1 MIAGM
6 NVSTRP
12 ATRADLDFARR
23 AHHAAYRD
31 VVVRQWGKWDE
42 ELQDSFFDRN
52 WGDARFD
59 VIMVDG
65 VACGYTSVED
75 RADAVHLVELV
86 LCPEHQS
93 RGIGSTFLRS
103 VVARAENEGKPARL
117 RTCIENHR
125 AQVFYRRHGFREIGR
140 DETHLI
146 MERTVQN
153 AEGAG

>member
-1 MIAGM
+1 MIVGM
-6 NVSTRP
+6 NVCTRP
-12 ATRADLDFARR
+12 ATKEDLDFARR
-23 AHHAAYRD
+23 THHAAYRD

-42 ELQDSFFDRN
+42 ELQDSFFDKD

-75 RADAVHLVELV
+75 RADAIHLVELV

-93 RGIGSTFLRS
+93 RGIGSALLLS
-103 VVARAENEGKPARL
+103 VVARAENKGKPARL

-125 AQVFYRRHGFREIGR
+125 AQAFYRRHGFREIGR
-140 DETHLI
+140 DRTHLL
-146 MERTVQN
+146 MERATQ
-153 AEGAG
+153 GIQ